1 LTIFG
6 FVVAKYG
13 ELMFVL
19 DLPLPFEVDKVLN
32 CLPVDARA
40 FPLILFALAGP
51 GLLVVLP
58 DLGLG
63 GEWGR

>member
-1 LTIFG
+1 
-6 FVVAKYG
+6 
-13 ELMFVL
+13 MFVL